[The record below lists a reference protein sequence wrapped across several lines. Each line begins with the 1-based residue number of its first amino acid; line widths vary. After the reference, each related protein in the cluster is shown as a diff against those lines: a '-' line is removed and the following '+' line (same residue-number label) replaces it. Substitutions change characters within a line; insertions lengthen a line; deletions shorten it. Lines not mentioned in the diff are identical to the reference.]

1 MLRGRGSEMEQEFAF
16 GVVRQLFEPA
26 LAAASTGD
34 RSQWF
39 SGAASLARPLL
50 DPEAEAPIDRQPSAG
65 DPALP
70 LLHGLYWLCTNIAL
84 HRPLLVSI
92 DDIQWADQSSVR
104 FLMYLAGRLEGL
116 PVAVAVAARA
126 SELSTRL
133 RAQLEKDLSLEAFSP
148 PALSM
153 QATATMVRSA
163 LGEGNDSFFA
173 ACHEATGGNP
183 FLLTE
188 LIRELRSA
196 GVSPTDAPTSVI
208 SDLNPVGVA
217 KSILLRVQ
225 DASAD
230 APHLARAVALLGEGT
245 ALRTA
250 AKFCGFDLER
260 AALAA
265 DVLTADDIFKGAGP
279 LEFVHPLVRS
289 AIDADLSPSERSLGH
304 GRAARL
310 LFEDGESEEKVALHL
325 LQAEPNGDRWVVKTL
340 AHAAAEAAS
349 RGAAGA
355 AIALLRR
362 AMTEPPSPAERPQ
375 ILLELGRVEQR
386 VAPPEA
392 VEHLQTAFELQ
403 SDPEERAR
411 TGLELL
417 RALFNAGRVAEAVEV
432 VQHSIDGLSDMR
444 GPLAMQ
450 LEAELT
456 SLLRIGVAT
465 SPLANKRLERWK
477 DKVEGRSPPER
488 VLMVHLAAVSALSGG
503 KAATVAELAETS
515 LGGGKLLVEQ
525 SAESVLSYL
534 SLYPLLCAD
543 RFDVVESF
551 LEQSFA
557 QARERGS
564 ALAFA
569 ISSGWRSYLE
579 NARGQVREAEADATN
594 AFRLAV
600 DLPNPHVLLAG
611 AVEGLIPPL
620 IETGQFDRAEALLER
635 CGWLGDVPDS
645 IPFRFLLANRGYLR
659 LAQGRIDLAMHDF
672 DELMDREART
682 GPTNLF
688 LTPHRSLAGLAAKGM
703 GRVNQA
709 GELAEEA
716 LHSARSWGAPRRAG

>member
-1 MLRGRGSEMEQEFAF
+1 MQS
-16 GVVRQLFEPA
+16 P
-26 LAAASTGD
+26 LA
-34 RSQWF
+34 
-39 SGAASLARPLL
+39 PLTV
-50 DPEAEAPIDRQPSAG
+50 
-65 DPALP
+65 DPAP
-70 LLHGLYWLCTNIAL
+70 
-84 HRPLLVSI
+84 S
-92 DDIQWADQSSVR
+92 
-104 FLMYLAGRLEGL
+104 
-116 PVAVAVAARA
+116 
-126 SELSTRL
+126 STREGFVA
-133 RAQLEKDLSLEAFSP
+133 RGFSP
-148 PALSM
+148 PALSL
-153 QATATMVRSA
+153 QATATMVRNA
-163 LGEGNDSFFA
+163 LGDGNDSFFA

-349 RGAAGA
+349 RGAAGV

-375 ILLELGRVEQR
+375 ILFELGRVEQR

-411 TGLELL
+411 TSLELL

-488 VLMVHLAAVSALSGG
+488 VLMVHLAGVSALSGG
-503 KAATVAELAETS
+503 KLQRWRSLPKRPWAVESCSSNNRLSQCSPTS
-515 LGGGKLLVEQ
+515 RFT
-525 SAESVLSYL
+525 
-534 SLYPLLCAD
+534 PLLCAD

-611 AVEGLIPPL
+611 AMEGLIPPL
-620 IETGQFDRAEALLER
+620 VETGQFARAEAVLEQ

-688 LTPHRSLAGLAAKGM
+688 LTPYRSLAGLAAERNGP
-703 GRVNQA
+703 GEPGQRARGGGPRQRPQLGSPEGA
-709 GELAEEA
+709 G
-716 LHSARSWGAPRRAG
+716 